1 MSTKEQNQDDAVVV
15 EATAAV
21 PVVDTAEA
29 IAYEV
34 PGGKWKVRTIT
45 IYFENVLVVVF
56 VAVAVA
62 VAVAGLD
69 DVILLSHYHR
79 FTKLSLN

>member
-62 VAVAGLD
+62 VAGLD

>member
-1 MSTKEQNQDDAVVV
+1 ME
-15 EATAAV
+15 
-21 PVVDTAEA
+21 
-29 IAYEV
+29 
-34 PGGKWKVRTIT
+34 GGRCVQFT

-69 DVILLSHYHR
+69 GVILLSHYHR

>member
-62 VAVAGLD
+62 GLD

>member
-56 VAVAVA
+56 VAVAVF
-62 VAVAGLD
+62 VAGLD

>member
-1 MSTKEQNQDDAVVV
+1 ME
-15 EATAAV
+15 
-21 PVVDTAEA
+21 
-29 IAYEV
+29 
-34 PGGKWKVRTIT
+34 GGRCVQFT

-56 VAVAVA
+56 VA